1 MRRKMTIVVEDA
13 VYQGLQEKVGPGQI
27 SNFIEDL
34 VRPHVVGDE
43 PDDGWRIPPDADAR
57 PEPADDIRAQDHRAF
72 IARAVEES
80 LD

>member
-13 VYQGLQEKVGPGQI
+13 VYQGLQERVGPGQI

-34 VRPHVVGDE
+34 IRPHVVDPHDE
-43 PDDGWRIPPDADAR
+43 WRIPLEAATGRQPAAWIREQDAHAYLT
-57 PEPADDIRAQDHRAF
+57 RALD
-72 IARAVEES
+72 ES

>member
-34 VRPHVVGDE
+34 VRPHVVD
-43 PDDGWRIPPDADAR
+43 PDDEWRIPEDPDREARFQAADH
-57 PEPADDIRAQDHRAF
+57 IRAQDHRDF